1 MERARVS
8 RSGIPRVFRNRGMP
22 RRLEEFPATRD
33 PRPGAII
40 QWTKRGRQVITR
52 PRNVLADIPS
62 SFGPGSWDGQ
72 KALPSRCLGRPRC
85 RSTPAPALRLLPRLR
100 QVKRNV
106 TRNAAPL
113 LRRKKDFACCCNARS
128 RRAIEPA
135 DTNHEIDGFHSPLRV
150 FVHGRLGERGRV
162 GGMDTRG
169 FDGRIRGGSSWSFF
183 LFKLGSGCGVL
194 SHCGEEL
201 IQAGQSC
208 KRNNL
213 YIAPSSF
220 YFEMLTGIIVDRY
233 IFICWCSFERNML
246 GCSGSLYGY
255 KVYRLGLARL

>member
-1 MERARVS
+1 
-8 RSGIPRVFRNRGMP
+8 MP
-22 RRLEEFPATRD
+22 RKTSMSVDAC
-33 PRPGAII
+33 PRPPPPPSFAAGE
-40 QWTKRGRQVITR
+40 TKC
-52 PRNVLADIPS
+52 NA
-62 SFGPGSWDGQ
+62 
-72 KALPSRCLGRPRC
+72 
-85 RSTPAPALRLLPRLR
+85 
-100 QVKRNV
+100 KR
-106 TRNAAPL
+106 RAAPP
-113 LRRKKDFACCCNARS
+113 KKKGFRPSVVVTLDRGERS
-128 RRAIEPA
+128 NR

-233 IFICWCSFERNML
+233 IFICWCSFERNMS

>member
-128 RRAIEPA
+128 RRAIEPGYESR
-135 DTNHEIDGFHSPLRV
+135 NRWVPLSSPCLCSREAW
-150 FVHGRLGERGRV
+150 GEREGWRY
-162 GGMDTRG
+162 GHA
-169 FDGRIRGGSSWSFF
+169 RIRWKDSRRKF
-183 LFKLGSGCGVL
+183 V
-194 SHCGEEL
+194 
-201 IQAGQSC
+201 
-208 KRNNL
+208 
-213 YIAPSSF
+213 
-220 YFEMLTGIIVDRY
+220 IV
-233 IFICWCSFERNML
+233 FS
-246 GCSGSLYGY
+246 
-255 KVYRLGLARL
+255 V